1 MEGSQMGDEYPGGIP
16 ANPFFLPDEE
26 ALHRSEVIKRLAFD
40 HLFPKTSLI
49 HTYPFARSIVPI
61 ELVKKG
67 DEQVLVHSRGIAVD
81 RQPSSINLL
90 ADYPSVVSVV
100 ADRPISLTVPLP
112 QLQELLVTS
121 FTTVDQE
128 ALANLPGLISLNIG
142 MGFGTRIVDLE
153 ELEAPGWQPEKLDL
167 RILQRMTALRDLRF
181 DTLAVSSL
189 EPLRDLKGLERLR
202 VTGYSPLKT

>member
-1 MEGSQMGDEYPGGIP
+1 MTDQ
-16 ANPFFLPDEE
+16 
-26 ALHRSEVIKRLAFD
+26 
-40 HLFPKTSLI
+40 
-49 HTYPFARSIVPI
+49 PI
-61 ELVKKG
+61 
-67 DEQVLVHSRGIAVD
+67 
-81 RQPSSINLL
+81 N
-90 ADYPSVVSVV
+90 
-100 ADRPISLTVPLP
+100 LTVPLP

-142 MGFGTRIVDLE
+142 MEFGTRIVDLE